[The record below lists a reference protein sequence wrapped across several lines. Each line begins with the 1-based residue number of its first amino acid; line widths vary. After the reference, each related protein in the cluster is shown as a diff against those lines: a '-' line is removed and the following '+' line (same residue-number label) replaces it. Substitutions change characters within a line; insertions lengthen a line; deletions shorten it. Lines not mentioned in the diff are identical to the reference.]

1 MNSQYSA
8 WFDVKRGTRQGDP
21 LSPYLFLLC
30 AEILSQMI
38 WQNKNIHGLKIL
50 DGELLISQFA
60 DDTTFFLEGQ
70 KESVCSTYFTTVCT
84 NGWPED
90 ELC

>member
-1 MNSQYSA
+1 MNGQYSA

-60 DDTTFFLEGQ
+60 DDTTFFLDG
-70 KESVCSTYFTTVCT
+70 
-84 NGWPED
+84 
-90 ELC
+90 

>member
-1 MNSQYSA
+1 MSVNGQYSA

-38 WQNKNIHGLKIL
+38 WQNKNIQGLKIL
-50 DGELLISQFA
+50 DEELFISQFA
-60 DDTTFFLEGQ
+60 DDTTFVLDG
-70 KESVCSTYFTTVCT
+70 
-84 NGWPED
+84 
-90 ELC
+90 